1 MFVLGMNMCHL
12 PPEELSHVRGSQVKE
27 QGRLSTGVTNPKE
40 LCVEG

>member
-12 PPEELSHVRGSQVKE
+12 PPEELSPLRGSKVKE
-27 QGRLSTGVTNPKE
+27 QGGLSTGVTNRKE